1 MKNRKSAR
9 DAKELQR
16 LSEQKAYPPGKPEAT
31 GRAGGATAEAG
42 GYGEEAGKPGCPG
55 TGEGAAAGKAAKP
68 GETGPDR
75 RLAH

>member
-9 DAKELQR
+9 DAQELQR

-42 GYGEEAGKPGCPG
+42 ASGEEAGKPG
-55 TGEGAAAGKAAKP
+55 
-68 GETGPDR
+68 
-75 RLAH
+75 